1 VIGTIVNCGTIIS
14 GSLLGAA
21 FKKGIKEEYKNIMM
35 QGMGLSASVLGISSA
50 VSSIS
55 KSNYH
60 VLFIVSM
67 AVGGIIGQRLGLDR
81 KVNSITARFSKN
93 NLVEGLSTAVL
104 LFCAGTLSIL
114 GPLESALKGDNTLL
128 YTNAMLDGITSIV
141 LASNFGIGIMLSSI
155 VLFTWQG
162 LIYLSANFVSGY
174 INPDLLNE
182 ISIVGGILI
191 LSSGL
196 NILEIKKI
204 KVLNLLPALLIPILF
219 FIIKGLIYSDIKS
232 CVL

>member
-1 VIGTIVNCGTIIS
+1 MIGTIVNCISIIS
-14 GSLLGAA
+14 GSILGAA
-21 FKKGIKEEYKNIMM
+21 FKKGIKEEYKYIML
-35 QGMGLSASVLGISSA
+35 QAMGLSASVLGISSA

-60 VLFIVSM
+60 VLFIISI
-67 AVGGIIGQRLGLDR
+67 AIGGLIGQLFGLER
-81 KVNSITARFSKN
+81 KVDNITSKFSKS

-128 YTNAMLDGITSIV
+128 YTNSMLDGITSIV
-141 LASNFGIGIMLSSI
+141 LASNFGIGIIISSI
-155 VLFTWQG
+155 ILFVWQG
-162 LIYLSANFVSGY
+162 LIYLSANFVSVY
-174 INPDLLNE
+174 ITADLLNE

-204 KVLNLLPALLIPILF
+204 KVLNLLPSLLIPIIF
-219 FIIKGLIYSDIKS
+219 FIIKDL
-232 CVL
+232 V